1 MRDKAQVR
9 VCKIDHK
16 RKGSFQ
22 RREIDLAGSCG
33 NPGNGGNG
41 EKHEFTNKIG
51 GACTLSSQSL
61 SLDIR
66 VQK

>member
-1 MRDKAQVR
+1 VRDKAQVR
-9 VCKIDHK
+9 VCGIDHK

-33 NPGNGGNG
+33 KA
-41 EKHEFTNKIG
+41 KHEFTNKIG
-51 GACTLSSQSL
+51 GACTLSTQSL